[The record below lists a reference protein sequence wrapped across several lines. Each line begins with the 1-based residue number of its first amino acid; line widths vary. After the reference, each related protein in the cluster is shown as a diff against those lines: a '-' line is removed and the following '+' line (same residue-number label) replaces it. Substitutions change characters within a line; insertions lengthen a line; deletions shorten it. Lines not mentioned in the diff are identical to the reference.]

1 LELTLPIYLPKNV
14 TSHSKYLTYRRF
26 ELARRLRRN
35 NMSDKVF
42 CVDPLYMQP
51 EIYRLKLY
59 RDRGGSMLFETK
71 VNYYQ
76 KHGITS
82 LKTKFFTVAAAEPQY
97 TTVLNLLQLLK

>member
-1 LELTLPIYLPKNV
+1 
-14 TSHSKYLTYRRF
+14 
-26 ELARRLRRN
+26 
-35 NMSDKVF
+35 
-42 CVDPLYMQP
+42 
-51 EIYRLKLY
+51 
-59 RDRGGSMLFETK
+59 MLFETK